1 MQRGDSRLGSL
12 CRVRGKQSRSAA
24 AGHLVLHP
32 SDVRSAPHGSSLLCG
47 TAVRAVA
54 TAYAYGERFCIIID
68 DMGRLVLT

>member
-12 CRVRGKQSRSAA
+12 YRVRGKQSRSAA
-24 AGHLVLHP
+24 AGHLVPP
-32 SDVRSAPHGSSLLCG
+32 SDVRSHCESAACG
-47 TAVRAVA
+47 NAVRAVA

>member
-24 AGHLVLHP
+24 AGHLVPP
-32 SDVRSAPHGSSLLCG
+32 SDVRSAPTVESRC
-47 TAVRAVA
+47 AAPRVRAVA